1 MCIVSNRCH
10 RMPWGRWMRPA
21 AQARERGGRGGR
33 GQCPC
38 RACEFILGTSTASLQ
53 LTNSF
58 EGYAPG
64 LVFHFR
70 TAPVPFAA
78 AWAAAAPTATGA
90 HGRRR
95 CQLPQDGRG
104 VACDP
109 TRDHQDA
116 RELERTLG
124 APLFER
130 GATGVRLSRFG
141 LAVLSQVQRS
151 LAHLEQLVDDLP
163 SHREGSGAALRIGSP
178 SFTAAALLARPVA
191 QWLGCTPAGR
201 VIMSD
206 GVSAQLLSMLHAGEL
221 DVVIGSLD
229 DGSCSDH
236 ELQQLRFES
245 LYEDAITFVTGADT
259 PGLEGP
265 LDLADLCRL
274 PWVLPPRNSLVWM
287 TLRRELT
294 LHGHGLP
301 HGVVEA
307 SSIPAIGTILHH
319 AAGTVGALR
328 ADAGRYLIHHHGLR
342 MLEVVPSISLPRV
355 GIMRLRSAPP
365 EASLDALL
373 AMVRTEVLRMF
384 RSH

>member
-1 MCIVSNRCH
+1 MVKSSTSELRQF
-10 RMPWGRWMRPA
+10 PSLL
-21 AQARERGGRGGR
+21 RGLRLP
-33 GQCPC
+33 Q
-38 RACEFILGTSTASLQ
+38 LQ
-53 LTNSF
+53 LVRMAGAGAN
-58 EGYAPG
+58 
-64 LVFHFR
+64 FR
-70 TAPVPFAA
+70 QMADALHVTQPAI
-78 AWAAAAPTATGA
+78 TKM
-90 HGRRR
+90 
-95 CQLPQDGRG
+95 
-104 VACDP
+104 
-109 TRDHQDA
+109 A

-130 GATGVRLSRFG
+130 GATGVRLSSFG
-141 LAVLSQVQRS
+141 RAVLSQVQRS

-229 DGSCSDH
+229 DGSCSDD

-342 MLEVVPSISLPRV
+342 MLEVVPSMSLPRV